1 MRSGAAAVRLAG
13 PTSGEVSVSEGNGV
27 HTVHR
32 DGAWFS
38 EVGGQQVGGS
48 FDHKDAAAS
57 AGREEAIARR
67 TEHHI
72 HGLDGQVHEK
82 NSYGNDPGNVPG

>member
-1 MRSGAAAVRLAG
+1 M
-13 PTSGEVSVSEGNGV
+13 SEGNGV

-32 DGAWFS
+32 DGKWLNEA
-38 EVGGQQVGGS
+38 GGQQLGGTY
-48 FDHKDAAAS
+48 DQKDPAVA
-57 AGREEAIARR
+57 AGREEAIARA

-82 NSYGNDPGNVPG
+82 NSYGNDPRSVAG